1 MDLPVISIVGFVAV
15 PILIVA
21 AVTWKLV
28 KWWKS
33 DPDPVRTLKKVG
45 YLSLAIFGVLGVV
58 YLILFF
64 TYAKSDMSIA
74 GIMGFF
80 FVLIYFGLLVIG
92 IKILNTDSDELLD
105 ALKRVAIG
113 VGGAALAMIVGVTII
128 KPIYNSASEFVEEVT
143 YNPNERPSKNAKL
156 VPTPSS
162 FCGVEFGEKIDS
174 SSKYSPSKVDM
185 GLDRSGFANMKR
197 SGSGDHERSYWRS
210 SYRPAVPFRGFK
222 SGEVFAT
229 WSSKKIYGV
238 TLIYELPRNRGTAAD
253 EEEFNAASRA
263 IIQKYG
269 VNPIKR
275 DARGDHEHIFWLGD
289 VRVILEWIT
298 EGTFDRAQL
307 VLKACNMKIDAEAEN
322 ESLAYYEELSRTAR
336 SQVQEG
342 GSDAL

>member
-1 MDLPVISIVGFVAV
+1 MEIALLSLI
-15 PILIVA
+15 PIILLSCLA
-21 AVTWKLV
+21 WKLV

-33 DPDPVRTLKKVG
+33 DPDPIRTLKKVG
-45 YLSLAIFGVLGVV
+45 YLSLTILGVLGIL
-58 YLILFF
+58 YLILIF
-64 TYAKSDMSIA
+64 TYAKSDLA
-74 GIMGFF
+74 RGCLGFF
-80 FVLIYFGLLVIG
+80 FGVIYFGLLAIG
-92 IKILNTDSDELLD
+92 IKVLNTDSDELLD
-105 ALKRVAIG
+105 SLKRVALGI
-113 VGGAALAMIVGVTII
+113 GGAALAILVVVTIVM
-128 KPIYNSASEFVEEVT
+128 PIYNSASEFIEDVT
-143 YNPNERPSKNAKL
+143 YNPNERPPKNAKL
-156 VPTPSS
+156 VATPSS

-174 SSKYSPSKVDM
+174 SSKYSPSKVDK

-263 IIQKYG
+263 IAQKYG
-269 VNPIKR
+269 VEPIKR
-275 DARGDHEHIFWLGD
+275 SALGDYEHVFWLGD
-289 VRVILEWIT
+289 IRVYLDWIT

-307 VLKACNMKIDAEAEN
+307 VLKACNMKIDAEAEK
-322 ESLAYYEELSRTAR
+322 ESLAYYEELSREAR

>member
-1 MDLPVISIVGFVAV
+1 MPVISIVGLIAV

-33 DPDPVRTLKKVG
+33 DPDPVRTLKLVG
-45 YLSLAIFGVLGVV
+45 YLSLAILGVLGIA

-64 TYAKSDMSIA
+64 TYAKSDLSIA
-74 GIMGFF
+74 GLMGFF
-80 FVLIYFGLLVIG
+80 FVLIYFGLLAVG
-92 IKILNTDSDELLD
+92 IKVLNTDSDELLD
-105 ALKRVAIG
+105 LLKRAAIG
-113 VGGAALAMIVGVTII
+113 GAGTILALVVVGIGMVIF
-128 KPIYNSASEFVEEVT
+128 NSASEFIEDVT
-143 YNPNERPSKNAKL
+143 YNPNERPPKNAKL
-156 VPTPSS
+156 IPTPSS

-174 SSKYSPSKVDM
+174 SSKYSPSKVDK

-229 WSSKKIYGV
+229 WSSKKIYSV
-238 TLIYELPRNRGTAAD
+238 TFVYELPRNRGTAAD

-263 IIQKYG
+263 ISQKYG
-269 VNPIKR
+269 VEPIKR
-275 DARGDHEHIFWLGD
+275 NVRGDYEHIFWLGD
-289 VRVILEWIT
+289 VRVILDWIT

-307 VLKACNMKIDAEAEN
+307 VLKACNMKIDAEAEK
-322 ESLAYYEELSRTAR
+322 ESLAYYEELSREAR